1 MREEDNIEKEGL
13 QEDNLDIGD
22 NSGDEDF
29 AEYDDL
35 SALEGLPQIDE
46 LDNMDDLSGV
56 SDVASTIDFD
66 ESGHKDESEDD
77 IDIPLP
83 DIDFSEDDGIASE
96 LSDGSDIKT
105 TYPEIKDDDNNAADD
120 STVEEPQVS
129 EDIAAEKDTEIE
141 TQSDAEAEQ
150 SDADIMSLSED
161 GADEEQSDADIM
173 SLSEDG
179 ADEEQ
184 SDADIMSLSEDG
196 ADEEQ
201 SDSDIMS
208 LSEDGADEE
217 QSDADIMSL
226 SEDGADE
233 EQSDIDLMSLIGDEE
248 SDSETAES
256 GSIDDMLGGLL
267 DDFDENGSIGDELE
281 EQPEENSGSDAG
293 DGQKADDLS
302 DLLGMLSDDSTSDD
316 VISLDSVS
324 NEEIPDISEIPDIP
338 MQDEEDISNIL
349 PQNEEKEDNGEKQSI
364 FKKVFGNVVTAEIAE
379 AEKKQEEEE
388 AAKKEEAEKVKEE
401 KAAEK
406 AKQKEEKEKLKA
418 EKAEAKAAAK
428 AKKAEEKAAKKAE
441 KQAQKEAEREAAANE
456 VVGKLNKVGVS
467 IVAVFGVIILAGI
480 IIGTNSFGNG
490 LDKKKATNYFEMHRY
505 SQAYESAV
513 GTNMKEKNPEQY
525 KKIVTVM
532 KVQHALDSYQNY
544 ENVKKYPEAL
554 DALLMGLKKY
564 DANKKTAYDLEI
576 ENDLASVY
584 DKILDILSDEFGL
597 SKSQAYDI
605 LSLGSSEYTSKVN
618 AIAAK

>member
-13 QEDNLDIGD
+13 QEDNPDIGD

-66 ESGHKDESEDD
+66 ESGHQDESEDD

-96 LSDGSDIKT
+96 LSDGSDIKI

-129 EDIAAEKDTEIE
+129 EDIATEKDAEIE

-150 SDADIMSLSED
+150 SGADIMSLSED

-184 SDADIMSLSEDG
+184 PDNDIMSLT
-196 ADEEQ
+196 
-201 SDSDIMS
+201 
-208 LSEDGADEE
+208 EDGADEE

-233 EQSDIDLMSLIGDEE
+233 EQPDNDIMSLTEDG
-248 SDSETAES
+248 TADDES

-267 DDFDENGSIGDELE
+267 DDFDKNGSIGDESE
-281 EQPEENSGSDAG
+281 EQSKENSGSDAG

-338 MQDEEDISNIL
+338 MQEEEDISNIL
-349 PQNEEKEDNGEKQSI
+349 PQNEEKEDDGEKQSI
-364 FKKVFGNVVTAEIAE
+364 FKKVFGNVVTDEIAE

-388 AAKKEEAEKVKEE
+388 AAKKEEAEKVKKE

-467 IVAVFGVIILAGI
+467 IVAVLGVIILAGI
-480 IIGTNSFGNG
+480 IIGTNSFGSG

>member
-13 QEDNLDIGD
+13 QEDNPDIGD

-66 ESGHKDESEDD
+66 ESGHQDESEDD

-105 TYPEIKDDDNNAADD
+105 TYPEIKDDDNNATDD

-129 EDIAAEKDTEIE
+129 EDIATEKDAEIE
-141 TQSDAEAEQ
+141 TQSDADEEQ
-150 SDADIMSLSED
+150 SGADIMSLSEDGADEEQPDNDIMSLTED

-184 SDADIMSLSEDG
+184 PDNDIMSLTEDG
-196 ADEEQ
+196 TAD
-201 SDSDIMS
+201 D
-208 LSEDGADEE
+208 
-217 QSDADIMSL
+217 
-226 SEDGADE
+226 
-233 EQSDIDLMSLIGDEE
+233 
-248 SDSETAES
+248 ES

-267 DDFDENGSIGDELE
+267 DDFDKNGSIGDESE
-281 EQPEENSGSDAG
+281 EQSKENSGSDAG

-338 MQDEEDISNIL
+338 MQEEEDISNIL
-349 PQNEEKEDNGEKQSI
+349 PQNEEKEDDGEKQSI
-364 FKKVFGNVVTAEIAE
+364 FKKVFGNVVTDEIAE

-467 IVAVFGVIILAGI
+467 IVAVLGVIILAGI
-480 IIGTNSFGNG
+480 IIGTNSFGSG

>member
-13 QEDNLDIGD
+13 QEDNPDISD

-66 ESGHKDESEDD
+66 ESGHQDESEDD

-105 TYPEIKDDDNNAADD
+105 TYPGIKDDDNNAEDD

-129 EDIAAEKDTEIE
+129 EDIATEKDAEIE

-150 SDADIMSLSED
+150 SGADIMSLSEDGADEEQSGADIMSLSED

-184 SDADIMSLSEDG
+184 PDNDIMSLTEDG
-196 ADEEQ
+196 TAD
-201 SDSDIMS
+201 D
-208 LSEDGADEE
+208 
-217 QSDADIMSL
+217 
-226 SEDGADE
+226 
-233 EQSDIDLMSLIGDEE
+233 
-248 SDSETAES
+248 ES

-267 DDFDENGSIGDELE
+267 DDFDANGSIGDDTE
-281 EQPEENSGSDAG
+281 EQPKKNNESESDAG

-338 MQDEEDISNIL
+338 MQEEEDISNIL
-349 PQNEEKEDNGEKQSI
+349 PQNEEKEDDGEKQSI
-364 FKKVFGNVVTAEIAE
+364 FKKVFGNVVTDEIAE

-456 VVGKLNKVGVS
+456 VVGKLNKVVVS

-480 IIGTNSFGNG
+480 IIGTNSFGSG

>member
-13 QEDNLDIGD
+13 QEDNPDIGD

-66 ESGHKDESEDD
+66 ESGHQDESEDD

-150 SDADIMSLSED
+150 SGADIMSLLEDGADEEQSDADIMSLSED

-201 SDSDIMS
+201 SDNDIMS
-208 LSEDGADEE
+208 LTEDGTAD
-217 QSDADIMSL
+217 D
-226 SEDGADE
+226 
-233 EQSDIDLMSLIGDEE
+233 
-248 SDSETAES
+248 ES

-267 DDFDENGSIGDELE
+267 DNFDKNGSIGDESE
-281 EQPEENSGSDAG
+281 EQSKENSGSDAG

-338 MQDEEDISNIL
+338 MQEEEDISNIL
-349 PQNEEKEDNGEKQSI
+349 PQNEEKEDDGEKQSI
-364 FKKVFGNVVTAEIAE
+364 FKKVFGNVVTDEIAE

-480 IIGTNSFGNG
+480 IIGTNSFGSG

-597 SKSQAYDI
+597 SKSQSYDI

>member
-13 QEDNLDIGD
+13 QEDNPDIGD

-66 ESGHKDESEDD
+66 ESGHQDESEDD

-129 EDIAAEKDTEIE
+129 EDIATEKDAEIE

-150 SDADIMSLSED
+150 SGADIMSLSED

-201 SDSDIMS
+201 PDNDIMS
-208 LSEDGADEE
+208 LTEDGADEE

-233 EQSDIDLMSLIGDEE
+233 EQPDNDIMSLTEDG
-248 SDSETAES
+248 TADDES

-267 DDFDENGSIGDELE
+267 DDFDKNGSIGDESE
-281 EQPEENSGSDAG
+281 EQSKENSGSDAG

-338 MQDEEDISNIL
+338 MQEEEDISNIL
-349 PQNEEKEDNGEKQSI
+349 PQNEEKEDDGEKQSI
-364 FKKVFGNVVTAEIAE
+364 FKKVFGNVVTDEIAE

-401 KAAEK
+401 KAAE
-406 AKQKEEKEKLKA
+406 
-418 EKAEAKAAAK
+418 KAAAK

-480 IIGTNSFGNG
+480 IIGTNSFGSG

>member
-13 QEDNLDIGD
+13 QEDNPDIGD

-66 ESGHKDESEDD
+66 ESGHQDESEDD

-129 EDIAAEKDTEIE
+129 EDIATEKDAEIE

-150 SDADIMSLSED
+150 SGADIMSLSEDGADEEQSDADIMLLSED

-184 SDADIMSLSEDG
+184 PDNDIMSLTEDG
-196 ADEEQ
+196 TAD
-201 SDSDIMS
+201 D
-208 LSEDGADEE
+208 
-217 QSDADIMSL
+217 
-226 SEDGADE
+226 
-233 EQSDIDLMSLIGDEE
+233 
-248 SDSETAES
+248 ES

-267 DDFDENGSIGDELE
+267 DDFDKNGSIGDESE
-281 EQPEENSGSDAG
+281 EQSKENSGSDAG

-338 MQDEEDISNIL
+338 MQEEEDISNIL
-349 PQNEEKEDNGEKQSI
+349 PQNEEKEDDGEKQSI
-364 FKKVFGNVVTAEIAE
+364 FKKVFGNVVTDEIAE

-388 AAKKEEAEKVKEE
+388 AAKKEE
-401 KAAEK
+401 
-406 AKQKEEKEKLKA
+406 
-418 EKAEAKAAAK
+418 
-428 AKKAEEKAAKKAE
+428 AE

>member
-13 QEDNLDIGD
+13 QEDNPDIGD

-66 ESGHKDESEDD
+66 ESGHQDESEDD

-150 SDADIMSLSED
+150 SGADIMSLSEDGADEEQSDVDIMSLSED

-196 ADEEQ
+196 ADDEQ
-201 SDSDIMS
+201 TDNDIMS
-208 LSEDGADEE
+208 LTEDGTAD
-217 QSDADIMSL
+217 D
-226 SEDGADE
+226 
-233 EQSDIDLMSLIGDEE
+233 
-248 SDSETAES
+248 ES

-267 DDFDENGSIGDELE
+267 DDFDKNGSIGDESE
-281 EQPEENSGSDAG
+281 EQSKENSGSDAG

-338 MQDEEDISNIL
+338 MQEEEDISNIL
-349 PQNEEKEDNGEKQSI
+349 PQNEEKEDDGEKQSI
-364 FKKVFGNVVTAEIAE
+364 FKKVFGNVVTDEIAE

-480 IIGTNSFGNG
+480 IIGTNSFGSG

-564 DANKKTAYDLEI
+564 DVNKKTAYDLEI

>member
-66 ESGHKDESEDD
+66 ESGHQDESEDD

-129 EDIAAEKDTEIE
+129 EDIATEKDAEIE

-150 SDADIMSLSED
+150 SGADIMSLSEDGADEEQPDNDIMSLTED

-184 SDADIMSLSEDG
+184 PDNDIMSLTEDG
-196 ADEEQ
+196 TAD
-201 SDSDIMS
+201 D
-208 LSEDGADEE
+208 
-217 QSDADIMSL
+217 
-226 SEDGADE
+226 
-233 EQSDIDLMSLIGDEE
+233 
-248 SDSETAES
+248 ES

-267 DDFDENGSIGDELE
+267 DDFDKNGSIGDESE
-281 EQPEENSGSDAG
+281 EQSKENSGSDAG

-338 MQDEEDISNIL
+338 MQEEEDISNIL
-349 PQNEEKEDNGEKQSI
+349 PQNEEKEDDGEKQSI
-364 FKKVFGNVVTAEIAE
+364 FKKVFGNVVTDEIAE

-480 IIGTNSFGNG
+480 IIGTNSFGSG

>member
-13 QEDNLDIGD
+13 QEDNPDIGD

-66 ESGHKDESEDD
+66 ESGHQDESEDD

-150 SDADIMSLSED
+150 SGADIMSLSEDGADEEQSDADIMSLSED

-201 SDSDIMS
+201 SDNDIMS
-208 LSEDGADEE
+208 LTEDGTAD
-217 QSDADIMSL
+217 D
-226 SEDGADE
+226 
-233 EQSDIDLMSLIGDEE
+233 
-248 SDSETAES
+248 ES

-267 DDFDENGSIGDELE
+267 DNFDKNGSIGDESE
-281 EQPEENSGSDAG
+281 EQSKENSGSDAG

-338 MQDEEDISNIL
+338 MQEEEDISNIL
-349 PQNEEKEDNGEKQSI
+349 PQNEEKEDDGEKQSI
-364 FKKVFGNVVTAEIAE
+364 FKKVFGNVVTDEIAE

-480 IIGTNSFGNG
+480 IIGTNSFGSG

>member
-13 QEDNLDIGD
+13 QEDNPDIGD

-66 ESGHKDESEDD
+66 ESGHQDESEDD

-105 TYPEIKDDDNNAADD
+105 TYPEIKDDDNNATDD

-129 EDIAAEKDTEIE
+129 EDIATEKDAEIE
-141 TQSDAEAEQ
+141 TQSDADEEQSGADIMSLSEDGADEEQ

-201 SDSDIMS
+201 PDNDIMS
-208 LSEDGADEE
+208 LTEDGTAD
-217 QSDADIMSL
+217 D
-226 SEDGADE
+226 
-233 EQSDIDLMSLIGDEE
+233 
-248 SDSETAES
+248 ES

-267 DDFDENGSIGDELE
+267 DDFDKNGSIGDESE
-281 EQPEENSGSDAG
+281 EQSKENSGSDAG

-338 MQDEEDISNIL
+338 MQEEEDISNIL
-349 PQNEEKEDNGEKQSI
+349 PQNEEKEDDGEKQSI
-364 FKKVFGNVVTAEIAE
+364 FKKVFGNVVTDEIAE

-480 IIGTNSFGNG
+480 IIGTNSFGSG

>member
-13 QEDNLDIGD
+13 QEDNPDIGD

-66 ESGHKDESEDD
+66 ESGHQDESEDD

-129 EDIAAEKDTEIE
+129 EDIATEKDAEIE

-150 SDADIMSLSED
+150 SGADIMSLSEDGADEEQPDNDIMSLTED

-184 SDADIMSLSEDG
+184 PDNDIMSLTEDG
-196 ADEEQ
+196 TAD
-201 SDSDIMS
+201 D
-208 LSEDGADEE
+208 
-217 QSDADIMSL
+217 
-226 SEDGADE
+226 
-233 EQSDIDLMSLIGDEE
+233 
-248 SDSETAES
+248 ES

-267 DDFDENGSIGDELE
+267 DDFDKNGSIGDESE
-281 EQPEENSGSDAG
+281 EQSKENSGSDAG

-302 DLLGMLSDDSTSDD
+302 DLFGMLSDDSTSDD

-338 MQDEEDISNIL
+338 MQEEEDISNIL
-349 PQNEEKEDNGEKQSI
+349 PQNEEKEDDGEKQSI
-364 FKKVFGNVVTAEIAE
+364 FKKVFGNVVTDEIAE

-480 IIGTNSFGNG
+480 IIGTNSFGSG

>member
-13 QEDNLDIGD
+13 QEDNPDIGD

-66 ESGHKDESEDD
+66 ESGHQDESEDD

-150 SDADIMSLSED
+150 SGADIMSLSEDGADEEQSDVDIMSLSEDGADEEQSGTDIMSLSED

-179 ADEEQ
+179 VDDEQ
-184 SDADIMSLSEDG
+184 PDNDIMSLTEDG
-196 ADEEQ
+196 TAD
-201 SDSDIMS
+201 D
-208 LSEDGADEE
+208 
-217 QSDADIMSL
+217 
-226 SEDGADE
+226 
-233 EQSDIDLMSLIGDEE
+233 
-248 SDSETAES
+248 ES

-267 DDFDENGSIGDELE
+267 DDFDKNGSIGDESE
-281 EQPEENSGSDAG
+281 EQSKENSGSDAG

-338 MQDEEDISNIL
+338 MQEEEDISNIL
-349 PQNEEKEDNGEKQSI
+349 PQNEEKEDDGEKQSI
-364 FKKVFGNVVTAEIAE
+364 FKKVFGNVVTDEIAE

-480 IIGTNSFGNG
+480 IIGTNSFGSG

>member
-13 QEDNLDIGD
+13 QEDNPDIGD

-66 ESGHKDESEDD
+66 ESGHQDESEDD

-150 SDADIMSLSED
+150 SGADIMSLSEDGADEEQSDADIMSLSED

-201 SDSDIMS
+201 SDNDIMS
-208 LSEDGADEE
+208 LTEDGTAD
-217 QSDADIMSL
+217 D
-226 SEDGADE
+226 
-233 EQSDIDLMSLIGDEE
+233 
-248 SDSETAES
+248 ES

-267 DDFDENGSIGDELE
+267 DNFDKNGSIGDESE
-281 EQPEENSGSDAG
+281 EQSKENSGSDAG

-338 MQDEEDISNIL
+338 MQEEEDISNIL
-349 PQNEEKEDNGEKQSI
+349 PQNEEKEDDGEKQSI
-364 FKKVFGNVVTAEIAE
+364 FKKVFGNVVTDEIAE

-480 IIGTNSFGNG
+480 IIGTNSFGSG

-597 SKSQAYDI
+597 SKSQSYDI
-605 LSLGSSEYTSKVN
+605 LILGSSEYTSKVN

>member
-66 ESGHKDESEDD
+66 ESGHQDESEDD

-129 EDIAAEKDTEIE
+129 EDIATEKDAEIE

-150 SDADIMSLSED
+150 SGADIMSLSED

-201 SDSDIMS
+201 PDNDIMS
-208 LSEDGADEE
+208 LTEDGADEE
-217 QSDADIMSL
+217 QPDNDIMSL
-226 SEDGADE
+226 TEDGTAD
-233 EQSDIDLMSLIGDEE
+233 D
-248 SDSETAES
+248 ES

-267 DDFDENGSIGDELE
+267 DDFDKNGSIGDESE
-281 EQPEENSGSDAG
+281 EQSKENSGSDAG

-338 MQDEEDISNIL
+338 MQEEEDISNIL
-349 PQNEEKEDNGEKQSI
+349 PQNEEKEDDGEKQSI
-364 FKKVFGNVVTAEIAE
+364 FKKVFGNVVTDEIAE

-480 IIGTNSFGNG
+480 IIGTNSFGSG

>member
-13 QEDNLDIGD
+13 QEDNPDIGD

-66 ESGHKDESEDD
+66 ESGHQDESEDD
-77 IDIPLP
+77 IDIQLP

-105 TYPEIKDDDNNAADD
+105 TYPEIKDDDNNVTDD
-120 STVEEPQVS
+120 STVEETQVS
-129 EDIAAEKDTEIE
+129 EDIATEKDAEIE

-150 SDADIMSLSED
+150 SGADIMSLSED
-161 GADEEQSDADIM
+161 GADEEQPDNDIM
-173 SLSEDG
+173 SLTEDG
-179 ADEEQ
+179 TAD
-184 SDADIMSLSEDG
+184 D
-196 ADEEQ
+196 
-201 SDSDIMS
+201 
-208 LSEDGADEE
+208 
-217 QSDADIMSL
+217 
-226 SEDGADE
+226 
-233 EQSDIDLMSLIGDEE
+233 
-248 SDSETAES
+248 ES

-267 DDFDENGSIGDELE
+267 DDFDANGSIGDDTE
-281 EQPEENSGSDAG
+281 EQPKKNNESESDAG
-293 DGQKADDLS
+293 DGQKTDDLS

-338 MQDEEDISNIL
+338 MQEEEDISNIL
-349 PQNEEKEDNGEKQSI
+349 PQNEEKEDDGEKQSI
-364 FKKVFGNVVTAEIAE
+364 FKKVFGNVVTDEIAE

-401 KAAEK
+401 N
-406 AKQKEEKEKLKA
+406 
-418 EKAEAKAAAK
+418 AKAAAK

-480 IIGTNSFGNG
+480 IIGTNSFGSG

>member
-13 QEDNLDIGD
+13 QEDNPDIGD

-66 ESGHKDESEDD
+66 ESGHQDESEDD

-105 TYPEIKDDDNNAADD
+105 TYPEIKDDDNNVTDD
-120 STVEEPQVS
+120 STVEETQVS
-129 EDIAAEKDTEIE
+129 EDIATEKDAEIE

-150 SDADIMSLSED
+150 SGADIMSLSED
-161 GADEEQSDADIM
+161 GADEEQPDNDIM
-173 SLSEDG
+173 SLTEDG
-179 ADEEQ
+179 TAD
-184 SDADIMSLSEDG
+184 D
-196 ADEEQ
+196 
-201 SDSDIMS
+201 
-208 LSEDGADEE
+208 
-217 QSDADIMSL
+217 
-226 SEDGADE
+226 
-233 EQSDIDLMSLIGDEE
+233 
-248 SDSETAES
+248 ES

-267 DDFDENGSIGDELE
+267 DDFDANGSIGDDTE
-281 EQPEENSGSDAG
+281 EQPKKNNESESDAG
-293 DGQKADDLS
+293 DGQKTDDLS

-338 MQDEEDISNIL
+338 MQEEEDISNIL
-349 PQNEEKEDNGEKQSI
+349 PQNEEKEDDGEKQSI
-364 FKKVFGNVVTAEIAE
+364 FKKVFGNVVTDEIAE

-480 IIGTNSFGNG
+480 IIGTNSFGSG

>member
-13 QEDNLDIGD
+13 QEDNPDIGD

-66 ESGHKDESEDD
+66 ESGHQDESEDD

-150 SDADIMSLSED
+150 SGADIMSLSEDGADEEQSDADIMSLSED

-201 SDSDIMS
+201 SDNDIMS
-208 LSEDGADEE
+208 LTEDGTAD
-217 QSDADIMSL
+217 D
-226 SEDGADE
+226 
-233 EQSDIDLMSLIGDEE
+233 
-248 SDSETAES
+248 ES

-267 DDFDENGSIGDELE
+267 DNFDKNGSIGDESE
-281 EQPEENSGSDAG
+281 EQSKENSGSDAG

-338 MQDEEDISNIL
+338 MQEEEDISNIL
-349 PQNEEKEDNGEKQSI
+349 PQNEEKEDDGEKQSI
-364 FKKVFGNVVTAEIAE
+364 FKKVFGNVVTDEIAE

-480 IIGTNSFGNG
+480 IIGTNSFGSG

-564 DANKKTAYDLEI
+564 DANKKTSYDLEI

-597 SKSQAYDI
+597 SKSQSYDI

>member
-1 MREEDNIEKEGL
+1 M
-13 QEDNLDIGD
+13 
-22 NSGDEDF
+22 
-29 AEYDDL
+29 
-35 SALEGLPQIDE
+35 
-46 LDNMDDLSGV
+46 
-56 SDVASTIDFD
+56 
-66 ESGHKDESEDD
+66 
-77 IDIPLP
+77 
-83 DIDFSEDDGIASE
+83 
-96 LSDGSDIKT
+96 
-105 TYPEIKDDDNNAADD
+105 
-120 STVEEPQVS
+120 
-129 EDIAAEKDTEIE
+129 
-141 TQSDAEAEQ
+141 
-150 SDADIMSLSED
+150 
-161 GADEEQSDADIM
+161 
-173 SLSEDG
+173 
-179 ADEEQ
+179 
-184 SDADIMSLSEDG
+184 
-196 ADEEQ
+196 
-201 SDSDIMS
+201 
-208 LSEDGADEE
+208 
-217 QSDADIMSL
+217 
-226 SEDGADE
+226 
-233 EQSDIDLMSLIGDEE
+233 
-248 SDSETAES
+248 
-256 GSIDDMLGGLL
+256 

-388 AAKKEEAEKVKEE
+388 AAKKEEVEKVKEE

-480 IIGTNSFGNG
+480 IIGTNIFGNG

>member
-66 ESGHKDESEDD
+66 ESGHQDESEDD

-129 EDIAAEKDTEIE
+129 EDIATEKDAEIE

-150 SDADIMSLSED
+150 SGADIMSLSED

-201 SDSDIMS
+201 PDNDIMS
-208 LSEDGADEE
+208 LTEDGADEE
-217 QSDADIMSL
+217 QPDNDIMSL
-226 SEDGADE
+226 TEDGTAD
-233 EQSDIDLMSLIGDEE
+233 D
-248 SDSETAES
+248 ES

-267 DDFDENGSIGDELE
+267 DDFDANGSIGDESE
-281 EQPEENSGSDAG
+281 EQSKENSGSDAG

-338 MQDEEDISNIL
+338 MQEEEDISNIL
-349 PQNEEKEDNGEKQSI
+349 PQNEEKEDDGEKQSI
-364 FKKVFGNVVTAEIAE
+364 FKKVFGNVVTDEIAE

-467 IVAVFGVIILAGI
+467 IVAVLGVIILAGI
-480 IIGTNSFGNG
+480 IIGTNSFGSG

>member
-13 QEDNLDIGD
+13 QEDNPDIGD

-66 ESGHKDESEDD
+66 ESGHQDESEDD

-129 EDIAAEKDTEIE
+129 EDIATEKDAEIE

-150 SDADIMSLSED
+150 SGADIMSLSED

-184 SDADIMSLSEDG
+184 PDNDIMSLT
-196 ADEEQ
+196 
-201 SDSDIMS
+201 
-208 LSEDGADEE
+208 EDGADEE

-233 EQSDIDLMSLIGDEE
+233 EQPDNDIMSLTEDG
-248 SDSETAES
+248 TADDES

-267 DDFDENGSIGDELE
+267 DDFDKNGSIGDESE
-281 EQPEENSGSDAG
+281 EQSKENSGSDAG

-338 MQDEEDISNIL
+338 MQEEEDISNIL
-349 PQNEEKEDNGEKQSI
+349 PQNEEKEDDGEKQSI
-364 FKKVFGNVVTAEIAE
+364 FKKVFGNVVTDEIAE

-388 AAKKEEAEKVKEE
+388 AAKKEEAEKIKEE

>member
-13 QEDNLDIGD
+13 QEDNPDIGD

-66 ESGHKDESEDD
+66 ESGHQDESEDD

-129 EDIAAEKDTEIE
+129 EDIATEKDAEIE

-150 SDADIMSLSED
+150 SGADIMSLSEDGADEEQPDNDIMSLTED

-184 SDADIMSLSEDG
+184 PDNDIMSLTEDG
-196 ADEEQ
+196 TAD
-201 SDSDIMS
+201 D
-208 LSEDGADEE
+208 
-217 QSDADIMSL
+217 
-226 SEDGADE
+226 
-233 EQSDIDLMSLIGDEE
+233 
-248 SDSETAES
+248 ES

-267 DDFDENGSIGDELE
+267 DDFDKNGSIGDESE
-281 EQPEENSGSDAG
+281 EQSKENSGSDAG

-338 MQDEEDISNIL
+338 MQEEEDISNIL
-349 PQNEEKEDNGEKQSI
+349 PQNEEKEDDGEKQSI
-364 FKKVFGNVVTAEIAE
+364 FKKVFGNVVTDEIAE

>member
-13 QEDNLDIGD
+13 QEDNPDIGD

-66 ESGHKDESEDD
+66 ESGHQDESEDD

-105 TYPEIKDDDNNAADD
+105 TYPEIKDDDNNATDD

-129 EDIAAEKDTEIE
+129 EDIATEKDAEIE
-141 TQSDAEAEQ
+141 TQSDAEDEQ
-150 SDADIMSLSED
+150 SGADIMSLSED

-184 SDADIMSLSEDG
+184 PDNDIMSLT
-196 ADEEQ
+196 
-201 SDSDIMS
+201 
-208 LSEDGADEE
+208 EDGADEE

-233 EQSDIDLMSLIGDEE
+233 EQPDNDIMSLTEDG
-248 SDSETAES
+248 TADDES

-267 DDFDENGSIGDELE
+267 DDFDKNGSIGDESE
-281 EQPEENSGSDAG
+281 EQSKENSGSDAG

-338 MQDEEDISNIL
+338 MQEEEDISNIL
-349 PQNEEKEDNGEKQSI
+349 PQNEEKEDDGEKQSI
-364 FKKVFGNVVTAEIAE
+364 FKKVFGNVVTDEIAE

-467 IVAVFGVIILAGI
+467 IVAVVGVIILAGI
-480 IIGTNSFGNG
+480 IIGTNSFGSG

>member
-13 QEDNLDIGD
+13 QEDNPDIGD

-66 ESGHKDESEDD
+66 ESGHQDESEDD

-105 TYPEIKDDDNNAADD
+105 TYPEIKDDDNNVTDD

-129 EDIAAEKDTEIE
+129 EDIATEKDAEIE

-150 SDADIMSLSED
+150 SGADIMSLSED

-201 SDSDIMS
+201 PDNDIMS
-208 LSEDGADEE
+208 LTEDGTAD
-217 QSDADIMSL
+217 D
-226 SEDGADE
+226 
-233 EQSDIDLMSLIGDEE
+233 
-248 SDSETAES
+248 ES

-267 DDFDENGSIGDELE
+267 DDFDANGSIGDDTE
-281 EQPEENSGSDAG
+281 EQPKKNNESESDAG
-293 DGQKADDLS
+293 DGQKTDDLS

-338 MQDEEDISNIL
+338 MQEEEDISNIL
-349 PQNEEKEDNGEKQSI
+349 PQNEEKEDDGEKQSI
-364 FKKVFGNVVTAEIAE
+364 FKKVFGNVVTDEIAE

-480 IIGTNSFGNG
+480 IIGTNSFGSG

>member
-66 ESGHKDESEDD
+66 ESGHQDESEDD

-129 EDIAAEKDTEIE
+129 EDIATEKDAEIE

-150 SDADIMSLSED
+150 SGADIMSLSED

-201 SDSDIMS
+201 PDNDIMS
-208 LSEDGADEE
+208 LTEDGADEE
-217 QSDADIMSL
+217 QPDNDIMSL
-226 SEDGADE
+226 TEDRTAD
-233 EQSDIDLMSLIGDEE
+233 D
-248 SDSETAES
+248 ES

-267 DDFDENGSIGDELE
+267 DDFDANGSIGYDTE
-281 EQPEENSGSDAG
+281 EQPKKNNESESDAG
-293 DGQKADDLS
+293 DGQKTDDLS

-338 MQDEEDISNIL
+338 MQEEEDISNIL
-349 PQNEEKEDNGEKQSI
+349 PQNEEKEDDGEKQSI
-364 FKKVFGNVVTAEIAE
+364 FKKVFGNVVTDEIAE

-480 IIGTNSFGNG
+480 IIGTNSFGSG

>member
-66 ESGHKDESEDD
+66 ESGHQDESEDD

-129 EDIAAEKDTEIE
+129 EDIATEKDAEIE

-150 SDADIMSLSED
+150 SGADIMSLSED

-201 SDSDIMS
+201 PDNDIMS
-208 LSEDGADEE
+208 LTEDGADEE
-217 QSDADIMSL
+217 QPDNDIMSL
-226 SEDGADE
+226 TEDGTAD
-233 EQSDIDLMSLIGDEE
+233 D
-248 SDSETAES
+248 ES

-267 DDFDENGSIGDELE
+267 DDFDANVSIGYYTE
-281 EQPEENSGSDAG
+281 EQPKKNNESESDAG
-293 DGQKADDLS
+293 DGQKTDDLS

-338 MQDEEDISNIL
+338 MQEEEDISNIL
-349 PQNEEKEDNGEKQSI
+349 PQNEEKEDDGEKQSI
-364 FKKVFGNVVTAEIAE
+364 FKKVFGNVVTDEIAE

-480 IIGTNSFGNG
+480 IIGTNSFGSG

>member
-13 QEDNLDIGD
+13 QEDNPDIGD

-66 ESGHKDESEDD
+66 ESGHQDESEDD

-150 SDADIMSLSED
+150 SGADIMSLSEDGADEEQSDVDIMSLSED

-184 SDADIMSLSEDG
+184 PDNDIMSLTEDG
-196 ADEEQ
+196 TAD
-201 SDSDIMS
+201 D
-208 LSEDGADEE
+208 
-217 QSDADIMSL
+217 
-226 SEDGADE
+226 
-233 EQSDIDLMSLIGDEE
+233 
-248 SDSETAES
+248 ES

-267 DDFDENGSIGDELE
+267 DNFDKNGSIGDESE
-281 EQPEENSGSDAG
+281 EQSKENSGSDAG
-293 DGQKADDLS
+293 NGQKADDLS
-302 DLLGMLSDDSTSDD
+302 DLLGMLSDDSISDD

-324 NEEIPDISEIPDIP
+324 NEEIPDISDIPDIP
-338 MQDEEDISNIL
+338 MQEEEDISNIL
-349 PQNEEKEDNGEKQSI
+349 PQNEEKEDDGEKQSI
-364 FKKVFGNVVTAEIAE
+364 FKKVFGNVVTDEIAE

-480 IIGTNSFGNG
+480 IIGTNSFGSG

>member
-13 QEDNLDIGD
+13 QEDNPDIGD

-66 ESGHKDESEDD
+66 ESGHQDESEDD

-129 EDIAAEKDTEIE
+129 EDIATEKDAEIE

-150 SDADIMSLSED
+150 SGADIMSLSED

-184 SDADIMSLSEDG
+184 PDNDIMSLTEDG
-196 ADEEQ
+196 TAD
-201 SDSDIMS
+201 D
-208 LSEDGADEE
+208 
-217 QSDADIMSL
+217 
-226 SEDGADE
+226 
-233 EQSDIDLMSLIGDEE
+233 
-248 SDSETAES
+248 ES

-267 DDFDENGSIGDELE
+267 DDFDKNGSIGDESE
-281 EQPEENSGSDAG
+281 EQSKENSGSDAG

-338 MQDEEDISNIL
+338 MQEEEDISNIL
-349 PQNEEKEDNGEKQSI
+349 PQNEEKEDDGEKQSI
-364 FKKVFGNVVTAEIAE
+364 FKKVFGNVVTDEIAE

>member
-66 ESGHKDESEDD
+66 ESGHQDESEDD

-129 EDIAAEKDTEIE
+129 EDIATEKDAEIE

-150 SDADIMSLSED
+150 SGADIMSLSED

-201 SDSDIMS
+201 PDNDILS
-208 LSEDGADEE
+208 LTEDGTAD
-217 QSDADIMSL
+217 D
-226 SEDGADE
+226 
-233 EQSDIDLMSLIGDEE
+233 
-248 SDSETAES
+248 ES

-267 DDFDENGSIGDELE
+267 DDFDKNGSIGDESE
-281 EQPEENSGSDAG
+281 EQSKENSGSDAG

-338 MQDEEDISNIL
+338 MQEEEDISNIL
-349 PQNEEKEDNGEKQSI
+349 PQNEEKEDDGEKQSI
-364 FKKVFGNVVTAEIAE
+364 FKKVFGNVVTDEIAE

-388 AAKKEEAEKVKEE
+388 AVKKEEAEKVKEE

-480 IIGTNSFGNG
+480 IIGTNSFGSG

>member
-13 QEDNLDIGD
+13 QEDNPDIGD

-66 ESGHKDESEDD
+66 ESGHQDESEDD

-150 SDADIMSLSED
+150 SGADIMSLSED

-196 ADEEQ
+196 ADDEQ
-201 SDSDIMS
+201 PDNDIMS
-208 LSEDGADEE
+208 LTEDGTAD
-217 QSDADIMSL
+217 D
-226 SEDGADE
+226 
-233 EQSDIDLMSLIGDEE
+233 
-248 SDSETAES
+248 ES

-267 DDFDENGSIGDELE
+267 DDFDKNGSIGDESE
-281 EQPEENSGSDAG
+281 EQSKENSGSDAG

-338 MQDEEDISNIL
+338 MQEEEDISNIL
-349 PQNEEKEDNGEKQSI
+349 PQNEEKEDDGEKQSI
-364 FKKVFGNVVTAEIAE
+364 FKKVFGNVVTDEIAE

-480 IIGTNSFGNG
+480 IIGTNSFGSG

>member
-13 QEDNLDIGD
+13 QEDNPDIGD

-66 ESGHKDESEDD
+66 ESGHQDESEDD

-129 EDIAAEKDTEIE
+129 EDIATEKDAEIE

-150 SDADIMSLSED
+150 SGADIMSLTED

-184 SDADIMSLSEDG
+184 PDNDIMSLTEDG
-196 ADEEQ
+196 TAD
-201 SDSDIMS
+201 D
-208 LSEDGADEE
+208 
-217 QSDADIMSL
+217 
-226 SEDGADE
+226 
-233 EQSDIDLMSLIGDEE
+233 
-248 SDSETAES
+248 ES

-267 DDFDENGSIGDELE
+267 DDFDKNGSIGDESE
-281 EQPEENSGSDAG
+281 EQSKENSGSDAG

-338 MQDEEDISNIL
+338 MQEEEDISNIL
-349 PQNEEKEDNGEKQSI
+349 PQNEEKEDDGEKQSI
-364 FKKVFGNVVTAEIAE
+364 FKKVFGNVVTDEIAE

-388 AAKKEEAEKVKEE
+388 AAKKEEAEKIKEE

>member
-13 QEDNLDIGD
+13 QEDNPDIGD

-66 ESGHKDESEDD
+66 ESGHQDESEDD

-129 EDIAAEKDTEIE
+129 EDIATEKDAEIE

-150 SDADIMSLSED
+150 SGADIMSLSED

-184 SDADIMSLSEDG
+184 PDNDIMSLTEDG
-196 ADEEQ
+196 AE
-201 SDSDIMS
+201 
-208 LSEDGADEE
+208 AE

-233 EQSDIDLMSLIGDEE
+233 EQPDNDIMSLTEDG
-248 SDSETAES
+248 TADDES

-267 DDFDENGSIGDELE
+267 DDFDKNGSIGDESE
-281 EQPEENSGSDAG
+281 EQSKENSGSDAG

-338 MQDEEDISNIL
+338 MQEEEDISNIL
-349 PQNEEKEDNGEKQSI
+349 PQNEEKEDDGEKQSI
-364 FKKVFGNVVTAEIAE
+364 FKKVFGNVVTDEIAE

-467 IVAVFGVIILAGI
+467 IVAVLGVIILAGI
-480 IIGTNSFGNG
+480 IIGTNSFGSG

-597 SKSQAYDI
+597 SKLQAYDI

>member
-13 QEDNLDIGD
+13 QEDNPDIGD

-66 ESGHKDESEDD
+66 ESGHQDESEDD

-120 STVEEPQVS
+120 STVEEPQVT
-129 EDIAAEKDTEIE
+129 EDIATEKDAEIE
-141 TQSDAEAEQ
+141 TQSDAEAEQSGADIMSLSEDGADEEQ

-201 SDSDIMS
+201 PDNDIMS
-208 LSEDGADEE
+208 LTEDGTAD
-217 QSDADIMSL
+217 D
-226 SEDGADE
+226 
-233 EQSDIDLMSLIGDEE
+233 
-248 SDSETAES
+248 ES

-267 DDFDENGSIGDELE
+267 DDFDANGSIGDDTE
-281 EQPEENSGSDAG
+281 EQPKKNNESESDAG
-293 DGQKADDLS
+293 DGQKTDDLS

-338 MQDEEDISNIL
+338 MQEEEDISNIL
-349 PQNEEKEDNGEKQSI
+349 PQNEEKEDDGEKQSI
-364 FKKVFGNVVTAEIAE
+364 FKKVFGNVVTDEIAE

-467 IVAVFGVIILAGI
+467 IVAVLGVIILAGI
-480 IIGTNSFGNG
+480 IIGTNSFGSG

-564 DANKKTAYDLEI
+564 DANKKTAYDLDI

>member
-1 MREEDNIEKEGL
+1 LREEDNIEKEGL

-66 ESGHKDESEDD
+66 ESGHQDESEDD

-129 EDIAAEKDTEIE
+129 EDIATEKDAEIE

-150 SDADIMSLSED
+150 SGADIMSLSED

-201 SDSDIMS
+201 PDNDIMS
-208 LSEDGADEE
+208 LTEDGADEE
-217 QSDADIMSL
+217 QPDNDIMSL
-226 SEDGADE
+226 TEDGTAD
-233 EQSDIDLMSLIGDEE
+233 D
-248 SDSETAES
+248 ES

-267 DDFDENGSIGDELE
+267 DDFDANGSIGYDTE
-281 EQPEENSGSDAG
+281 EQPKKNNESESDAG
-293 DGQKADDLS
+293 DGQKTDDLS

-338 MQDEEDISNIL
+338 MQEEEDISNIL
-349 PQNEEKEDNGEKQSI
+349 PQNEEKEDDGEKQSI
-364 FKKVFGNVVTAEIAE
+364 FKKVFGNVVTDEIAE

-480 IIGTNSFGNG
+480 IIGTNSFGSG

>member
-13 QEDNLDIGD
+13 QEDNPDIGD

-66 ESGHKDESEDD
+66 ESGHQDESEDD

-150 SDADIMSLSED
+150 SGADIMSLSED
-161 GADEEQSDADIM
+161 GADEEQSDVDIM

-184 SDADIMSLSEDG
+184 PDNDIMSLTEDG
-196 ADEEQ
+196 TAD
-201 SDSDIMS
+201 D
-208 LSEDGADEE
+208 
-217 QSDADIMSL
+217 
-226 SEDGADE
+226 
-233 EQSDIDLMSLIGDEE
+233 
-248 SDSETAES
+248 ES

-267 DDFDENGSIGDELE
+267 DNFDKNGSIGDESE
-281 EQPEENSGSDAG
+281 EQSKENSGSDAG

-324 NEEIPDISEIPDIP
+324 NEEIPDISDIPDIP
-338 MQDEEDISNIL
+338 MQEEEDISNIL
-349 PQNEEKEDNGEKQSI
+349 PQNEEKEDDGEKQSI
-364 FKKVFGNVVTAEIAE
+364 FKKVFGNVVTDEIAE

-480 IIGTNSFGNG
+480 IIGTNSFGSG

-618 AIAAK
+618 AIQLSK

>member
-13 QEDNLDIGD
+13 QEDNPDIGD

-66 ESGHKDESEDD
+66 ESGHQDESEDD

-129 EDIAAEKDTEIE
+129 EDIATEKDAEIE

-150 SDADIMSLSED
+150 SGADIMSLSED

-201 SDSDIMS
+201 PDNDIMS
-208 LSEDGADEE
+208 LTEDGADEE
-217 QSDADIMSL
+217 QPDNDIMSL
-226 SEDGADE
+226 TEDGTAD
-233 EQSDIDLMSLIGDEE
+233 D
-248 SDSETAES
+248 ES

-267 DDFDENGSIGDELE
+267 DDFDKNGSIGDESE
-281 EQPEENSGSDAG
+281 EQSKENSGSDAG

-338 MQDEEDISNIL
+338 MQEEEDISNIL
-349 PQNEEKEDNGEKQSI
+349 PQNEEKEDDGEKQSI
-364 FKKVFGNVVTAEIAE
+364 FKKVFGNVVTDEIAE

-480 IIGTNSFGNG
+480 IIGTNSFGSG

>member
-13 QEDNLDIGD
+13 QEDNPDIGD

-66 ESGHKDESEDD
+66 ESGHQDESEDD

-129 EDIAAEKDTEIE
+129 EDIATEKDAEIE

-150 SDADIMSLSED
+150 SGADIMSLSEDGADEEQPDNDIMSLTED

-184 SDADIMSLSEDG
+184 PDNDIMSLTEDG
-196 ADEEQ
+196 TAD
-201 SDSDIMS
+201 D
-208 LSEDGADEE
+208 
-217 QSDADIMSL
+217 
-226 SEDGADE
+226 
-233 EQSDIDLMSLIGDEE
+233 
-248 SDSETAES
+248 ES

-267 DDFDENGSIGDELE
+267 DDFDKNGSIGDESE
-281 EQPEENSGSDAG
+281 EQSKENSGSDAG

-338 MQDEEDISNIL
+338 MQEEEDISNIL
-349 PQNEEKEDNGEKQSI
+349 PQNEEKEDDGEKQSI
-364 FKKVFGNVVTAEIAE
+364 FKKVFGNVVTDEIAE

-480 IIGTNSFGNG
+480 IIGTNSFGSG

-513 GTNMKEKNPEQY
+513 GINMKEKNPEQY

>member
-13 QEDNLDIGD
+13 QEDNPDIGD

-66 ESGHKDESEDD
+66 ESGHQDESEDD

-150 SDADIMSLSED
+150 SGADIMSLSEDGADEEQSDADIMSLSED

-201 SDSDIMS
+201 SDNDIMS
-208 LSEDGADEE
+208 LTENGTAD
-217 QSDADIMSL
+217 D
-226 SEDGADE
+226 
-233 EQSDIDLMSLIGDEE
+233 
-248 SDSETAES
+248 ES

-267 DDFDENGSIGDELE
+267 DNFDKNGSIGDESE
-281 EQPEENSGSDAG
+281 EQSKENSGSDAG

-338 MQDEEDISNIL
+338 MQEEEDISNIL
-349 PQNEEKEDNGEKQSI
+349 PQNEEKEDDGEKQSI
-364 FKKVFGNVVTAEIAE
+364 FKKVFGNVVTDEIAE

-480 IIGTNSFGNG
+480 IIGTNSFGSG

-597 SKSQAYDI
+597 SKSQSYDI

>member
-13 QEDNLDIGD
+13 QEDNPDIGD

-66 ESGHKDESEDD
+66 ESGHQDESEDD

-150 SDADIMSLSED
+150 SGADIMSLSEDGADEEQSDVDIMSLSED

-196 ADEEQ
+196 ADDEQ
-201 SDSDIMS
+201 PDNDIMS
-208 LSEDGADEE
+208 LTEDGTAD
-217 QSDADIMSL
+217 D
-226 SEDGADE
+226 
-233 EQSDIDLMSLIGDEE
+233 
-248 SDSETAES
+248 ES

-267 DDFDENGSIGDELE
+267 DDFDKNGSIGDESE
-281 EQPEENSGSDAG
+281 EQSKENSGSDAG

-338 MQDEEDISNIL
+338 MQEEEDISNIL
-349 PQNEEKEDNGEKQSI
+349 PQNEEKEDDGEKQSI
-364 FKKVFGNVVTAEIAE
+364 FKKVFGNVVTDEIAE

-480 IIGTNSFGNG
+480 IIGTNSFGSG

-564 DANKKTAYDLEI
+564 DVNKKTAYDLEI

>member
-66 ESGHKDESEDD
+66 ESGHQDESEDD

-129 EDIAAEKDTEIE
+129 EDIATEKDAEIE
-141 TQSDAEAEQ
+141 TQSDAEAEQSGADIMSLSEDGADEEQ

-201 SDSDIMS
+201 SDNDIMS
-208 LSEDGADEE
+208 LTEDGTAD
-217 QSDADIMSL
+217 D
-226 SEDGADE
+226 
-233 EQSDIDLMSLIGDEE
+233 
-248 SDSETAES
+248 ES

-267 DDFDENGSIGDELE
+267 DNFDKNGSIGDESE
-281 EQPEENSGSDAG
+281 EQSKENSGSDAG

-338 MQDEEDISNIL
+338 MQEEEDISNIL
-349 PQNEEKEDNGEKQSI
+349 PQNEEKEDDGEKQSI
-364 FKKVFGNVVTAEIAE
+364 FKKVFGNVVTDEIAE

-480 IIGTNSFGNG
+480 IIGTNSFGSG

-597 SKSQAYDI
+597 SKSQSYDI